1 MTGSTIKRRSKN
13 KGGYPPPAQP
23 PRQPPANCT
32 HFRAK
37 RVREEQIM
45 PEYKGIE
52 YLRNKLA
59 AKRGRVHLRYQYYEM
74 KHKAADFQISTPP
87 DMRWYM
93 SVLGW
98 CGKAVDCLADRMAFR
113 EFGNDVFDMN
123 GVFRANNM
131 DVLID
136 SAILGAL
143 ISSCDFIYI
152 TADSDGFPQM
162 RVIDGSHATGIIDP
176 TTNMLKEGYAVIEFD
191 DNDQPVTEG
200 YFTPGQTA
208 IYQNGRLASVIVN
221 SAPYPLLVP
230 VINRPDA
237 VRPFGHSRI
246 SRSCMDLVDH
256 AARTL
261 KRMEISAEFYSYP
274 QRYIL
279 GMDENAEDM
288 DKWKAAMSSMLRI
301 DKDEDGDRPVVGQF
315 QQQTMT
321 PHIDQLR
328 AIASE
333 FAGETGLTLDDLGF
347 PSQNPS
353 SAEAIKASHESLR
366 LTARKAQK
374 TLGVGLL
381 NAGYLAA
388 CVRDDYSY
396 ARNQVSDTELKWEPL
411 FEPDAAA
418 LTSIGDGVIKINQG
432 IPGYVTEDKMRDLT
446 GI

>member
-1 MTGSTIKRRSKN
+1 
-13 KGGYPPPAQP
+13 
-23 PRQPPANCT
+23 
-32 HFRAK
+32 
-37 RVREEQIM
+37 M
-45 PEYKGIE
+45 PEYKGME
-52 YLRNKLA
+52 YLKNKLA
-59 AKRGRVHLRYQYYEM
+59 TKCVRVQLRYSHYEM
-74 KHKAADFQISTPP
+74 KNLAADFRISTPP
-87 DMRWYM
+87 ELIGWM

-98 CGKAVDCLADRMAFR
+98 CGKAVDSLADRLSFR

-143 ISSCDFIYI
+143 ISACDFIYI
-152 TADSDGFPQM
+152 TTDQDGFPQM

-176 TTNMLKEGYAVIEFD
+176 VTNMLKEGYAVIEFD
-191 DNDQPVTEG
+191 ENDQPITEG
-200 YFTPGQTA
+200 YFTAGSTA
-208 IYQNGRLASVIVN
+208 IYERGQLVDVVSNQ
-221 SAPYPLLVP
+221 APYPLLVP
-230 VINRPDA
+230 VIYRPDA

-246 SRSCMDLVDH
+246 SRACMSIVGS
-256 AARTL
+256 AVRSV
-261 KRMEISAEFYSYP
+261 KRSEIAAEFYSYP

-279 GMDENAEDM
+279 GMDENAEEM

-301 DKDEDGDRPVVGQF
+301 DKDEDGDHPVVGQF

-321 PHIDQLR
+321 PHADLLR
-328 AIASE
+328 MFAGL

-353 SAEAIKASHESLR
+353 SAEAIKASHESMR

-388 CVRDDYSY
+388 CVRDDYPY
-396 ARNQVSDTELKWEPL
+396 MRNQISETTLRWDPL
-411 FEPDAAA
+411 FEPDAAM
-418 LTSIGDGVIKINQG
+418 LTSLGDGVIKINQA
-432 IPGYVTEDKMRDLT
+432 IPGYITEDKMRDLT